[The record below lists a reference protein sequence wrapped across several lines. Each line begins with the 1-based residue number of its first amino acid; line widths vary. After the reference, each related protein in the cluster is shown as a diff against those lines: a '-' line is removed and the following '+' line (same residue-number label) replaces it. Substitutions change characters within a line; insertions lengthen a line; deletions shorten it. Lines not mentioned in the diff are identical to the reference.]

1 MEEFLS
7 SLSPEQQER
16 YNGLSESNV
25 LPPMRNVQAPLPPMP
40 NTPAEIR
47 LPHLNS
53 QCFLPAL
60 LDWHAARIQQH
71 VDDNVR
77 RLPRQELDASHPRF
91 LPLPF
96 ARPPAWP
103 AAHGFTWSQLPP
115 MFGVARPGAQSA
127 PLPNQS
133 SVLQA
138 HAPSQEDIGMA
149 DVVSGDPDSPGTFQ
163 MADNDRNVENPEHVH
178 QDPNSE
184 DRMEEPHDIPKEAT
198 DSESEGI
205 SRLPFSRVPIWQLMG
220 FDSYTDQG
228 QRLEYLRRRRIAK
241 SALEANPALFKIG
254 TPWSAV
260 ETSELQELLISK
272 VQDALGEWNYH
283 RDIIERIILS
293 ITQNYGRQESRAE
306 NKEISA
312 SGGTVKA
319 GRRATHGRY
328 AGRIRKGR
336 KAAATPSIGS
346 PSHSAI
352 LTPLPGSGPFEPHS
366 AEAVSLNQQL
376 ASPQSQGPSEPHK
389 EHLPFDHAQGPFTTG
404 QPPAASVPPVSS
416 GGNPSSSKLKRKR
429 APRKKSAPKATP
441 KNTGTNNGQVGP
453 IPNPA
458 QHLVNEPETGT
469 TNHPGQEAN
478 QAMESDMAS
487 ADEMQSYIPEG
498 CAQS

>member
-7 SLSPEQQER
+7 SLSPEHLTQ

-25 LPPMRNVQAPLPPMP
+25 LPPIRNVQGPLPLISD
-40 NTPAEIR
+40 TSAGIR

-53 QCFLPAL
+53 ERFLPPL
-60 LDWHAARIQQH
+60 LDWHAARIQQT
-71 VDDNVR
+71 VNENIR
-77 RLPRQELDASHPRF
+77 RLPRQVLDASHPRF

-103 AAHGFTWSQLPP
+103 APHGLSWSLLPP
-115 MFGVARPGAQSA
+115 IFGVARPTAQGA

-133 SVLQA
+133 NVLQE
-138 HAPSQEDIGMA
+138 HAPSREDISMA
-149 DVVSGDPDSPGTFQ
+149 DVASRDPDSPGTFQ
-163 MADNDRNVENPEHVH
+163 MADNHRNVENPEHMH
-178 QDPNSE
+178 QDPGGE
-184 DRMEEPHDIPKEAT
+184 DRMEESHDILEGAT
-198 DSESEGI
+198 DTEQEGPP
-205 SRLPFSRVPIWQLMG
+205 RLPFSRVPIWQLMG
-220 FDSYTDQG
+220 FNSYTDQG

-283 RDIIERIILS
+283 RDVIERIILS

-336 KAAATPSIGS
+336 KAATTPSIGS
-346 PSHSAI
+346 PSHTAT
-352 LTPLPGSGPFEPHS
+352 LTPLPGAGPFEHHS
-366 AEAVSLNQQL
+366 AEAASLNQQL
-376 ASPQSQGPSEPHK
+376 ASPQSESPSQPHGERLPYGPTQGPSTP
-389 EHLPFDHAQGPFTTG
+389 G
-404 QPPAASVPPVSS
+404 QPPTASAPLAPS
-416 GGNPSSSKLKRKR
+416 GGNSSSSKPKRKR

-441 KNTGTNNGQVGP
+441 KNTGTNNRQARSLP
-453 IPNPA
+453 HLA
-458 QHLVNEPETGT
+458 QHLVNEPETDT
-469 TNHPGQEAN
+469 TNRPGQEAN
-478 QAMESDMAS
+478 QAMESDMAPV
-487 ADEMQSYIPEG
+487 DEMQSYIPEG
-498 CAQS
+498 CAQN